1 VRDPRARRRLGKPP
15 YGGSGAR
22 EARAAGSR
30 LRALLSLLGLA
41 GLAICGA
48 SGWLV
53 AQHPELERELL
64 SLRSICVLG
73 AGRLSAQ
80 EIAAGTGLVA
90 GTSLLEISPCE
101 IESRLRSHPWIRD
114 AHVLRLVPARLL
126 VEVELREPVARV
138 QAASAEAG
146 AAIALVDADG
156 RALAQGPDEPSS
168 SLPTIV
174 SPRLPAVGE
183 VVPALGAAAAATRAV
198 AHSALAGA
206 RASFFLGAEDDPNSV
221 SIQLPELSAARILLG
236 TGDLDL
242 KLSQLALLLEGESAP
257 ARSAAEIDLRFAD
270 RAVLRGLPLPDGTA
284 HSAQAPGGV
293 PAPHD
298 RAG

>member
-1 VRDPRARRRLGKPP
+1 
-15 YGGSGAR
+15 
-22 EARAAGSR
+22 
-30 LRALLSLLGLA
+30 LA
-41 GLAICGA
+41 GLGICGA
-48 SGWLV
+48 GGWFAV
-53 AQHPELERELL
+53 QHPGLKRELFG
-64 SLRSICVLG
+64 LRSICVLG
-73 AGRLSAQ
+73 AGRLSPE

-101 IESRLRSHPWIRD
+101 IEARLRTHPWIRD

-138 QAASAEAG
+138 QAASTEPGGPVAW
-146 AAIALVDADG
+146 VDIDG

-174 SPRLPAVGE
+174 SPRLPVVGE
-183 VVPALGAAAAATRAV
+183 VAPALGAAAAAVRAV
-198 AHSALAGA
+198 ARSALGGA
-206 RASFFLGAEDDPNSV
+206 RATFFLGAQDDPNSV

-242 KLSQLALLLEGESAP
+242 KLSQLALLLEGVGAP
-257 ARSAAEIDLRFAD
+257 ARAAGEIDLRFAD

-284 HSAQAPGGV
+284 HSAQAPGRV
-293 PAPHD
+293 PAPND